1 MAENTSRQQWID
13 RYVRNDL
20 TVEEITEF
28 ELALMESPQ
37 MQKGL
42 EAVLGLREAL
52 LLEPDPGQ
60 ETGVD
65 DLLPESLSG
74 GGNWRSLAMV
84 ASVLLAV
91 FSTVM
96 FWKVSND
103 SAALQNQ
110 LDLLSQP
117 RTVLLTVPVN
127 IMRSASSQEPDVIV
141 KIPTGHSAMML
152 DIELNPASRQQ
163 PSLGFALLDEAGTA
177 VLKWS
182 ATAGA
187 TGHVEAL
194 LNSEQ
199 VPASRLWLE
208 ISSEDGQV
216 LDRRLLEFR

>member
-1 MAENTSRQQWID
+1 MAEDTSRQQWID
-13 RYVRNDL
+13 RYVRNEL
-20 TVEEITEF
+20 TVEEIAEF

-42 EAVLGLREAL
+42 ETVLGLREAL
-52 LLEPDPGQ
+52 LLEPEPGQ
-60 ETGVD
+60 QTAVD

-163 PSLGFALLDEAGTA
+163 QSLGFALLDEAGMA

-182 ATAGA
+182 ATAGPD
-187 TGHVEAL
+187 GHVEAL

>member
-1 MAENTSRQQWID
+1 MAEDTSRQQWID
-13 RYVRNDL
+13 RYVRNEL

-28 ELALMESPQ
+28 ELALIDSPQ

-60 ETGVD
+60 ETAGD

-163 PSLGFALLDEAGTA
+163 QSLGFALLDEAGTA
-177 VLKWS
+177 VLKWN

-187 TGHVEAL
+187 DGHVEAL

-208 ISSEDGQV
+208 ISSEGGQV

>member
-1 MAENTSRQQWID
+1 MAEGTSRQQWID
-13 RYVRNDL
+13 RYVRNEL
-20 TVEEITEF
+20 TVEEIAEF

-42 EAVLGLREAL
+42 KAVLGLREAL
-52 LLEPDPGQ
+52 LLEPGPGQ
-60 ETGVD
+60 ETTVD

-110 LDLLSQP
+110 LELLSQP

-141 KIPTGHSAMML
+141 KIPAGHSAMML
-152 DIELNPASRQQ
+152 DIELNPASRRQQ
-163 PSLGFALLDEAGTA
+163 SLGFALLDEAGTA
-177 VLKWS
+177 VLKWN

-187 TGHVEAL
+187 DGHVEAL

-199 VPASRLWLE
+199 VPATRLWLE
-208 ISSEDGQV
+208 VSSEDGEV